1 MHPTIARCTLG
12 LVLGLCG
19 SAADARTVVECVDA
33 EGNTSFRRQCPPDMK
48 KIGEYKLVGVKP
60 KAGPTLEDI
69 AQGAPIVFYSVPEC
83 DACDL
88 VRNRL
93 KARGLPFTETDVQDN
108 AEAQTA
114 MRAATGGLTVPSVMI
129 GEKVLSGYSSEA
141 LNAALTEA
149 GYPEAPAADAAEV
162 KPATSTAAAE

>member
-1 MHPTIARCTLG
+1 MHRTIAGWTLG

-19 SAADARTVVECVDA
+19 SVAGARTVVECADA
-33 EGNTSFRRQCPPDMK
+33 EGNTSFRNQCPPDMK

-60 KAGPTLEDI
+60 KAGPTLDDI
-69 AQGAPIVFYSVPEC
+69 AKGAPIVFYSVPEC

-149 GYPEAPAADAAEV
+149 GYPDTPAEGAPAAG
-162 KPATSTAAAE
+162 PTTSTAAAD